1 MSDVTLWK
9 NVQNWAQ
16 NNRII
21 VGFLAI
27 AAVVILLANFTNAI
41 ETLIGAYGR
50 WTGGADFADRQAC
63 LDAATNFREV
73 SQCYRAFP

>member
-9 NVQNWAQ
+9 TVQNWAQ

-21 VGFLAI
+21 VSFLAV

-41 ETLIGAYGR
+41 QTLIDAYGR
-50 WTGGADFADRQAC
+50 WNGAPEFADRQAC
-63 LDAATNFREV
+63 LDATANFREV
-73 SQCYRAFP
+73 SKCYRDYP